1 MSRFS
6 RRLIAR
12 PERACT
18 YSDFDEGWL
27 MLGTY
32 REWAPQAAL
41 REQAACVW
49 IRRVGRDVARP
60 VRVVPDGCIDLIWM
74 NGDLHIAG
82 PDTKAWL
89 SHISPGT
96 DIVGLRFRPGAAPPI
111 LGIPATELVNQR
123 VPTSA
128 LWGRAGAALTS
139 RLQGAATPARALE
152 VLQDGV
158 RARASNA
165 PAIDPVVRHF
175 VAMVSGADRRY
186 ETRLPAFEEMF
197 GLSERQL
204 RRRCLAALGYG
215 PKMLTRILRFQHFL
229 ELARP
234 APAGTLAQVAA
245 QAGYADQPHLNRDV
259 VGLSGLS
266 PAALV
271 ASLTR
276 S

>member
-1 MSRFS
+1 MF
-6 RRLIAR
+6 
-12 PERACT
+12 
-18 YSDFDEGWL
+18 
-27 MLGTY
+27 GTY
-32 REWAPQAAL
+32 REWAPQFGL

-49 IRRVGRDVARP
+49 IRRVGHDEAQP

-74 NGDLHIAG
+74 NGDLHVAG
-82 PDTKAWL
+82 PDTTAWM

-96 DIVGLRFRPGAAPPI
+96 EIVGLRFRPGAAPPI
-111 LGIPATELVNQR
+111 LGIPASELVNQR

-128 LWGRAGAALTS
+128 LWGRTGAALNS
-139 RLQGAATPARALE
+139 RLQYAATPATALQ

-158 RARASNA
+158 RARASDA

-175 VAMVSGADRRY
+175 VAVVSGADRRD
-186 ETRLPAFEEMF
+186 ETRLPAFEEML

-215 PKMLTRILRFQHFL
+215 PKTLTRILRFQHFL
-229 ELARP
+229 ELATR

-259 VGLSGLS
+259 VRLSGLP

-271 ASLTR
+271 ASLAR